1 MEGAGRAGSSRFG
14 FLLVPKFTMV
24 PFMVAIE
31 TLRIANRLS
40 GKTLYEWPVFT
51 LDGQP
56 VAACNGMAQIPDGAV
71 GEARDL
77 DVLFVCAGN
86 DPHEARDKQLYA
98 ALRRLAR
105 HGSKLGSV
113 CTGSYILADAGLLDS
128 YSATIHWE
136 NATGFAE
143 AFPHIELSNELF
155 IIERDRYICSG
166 GTAPL
171 DMLLN
176 IITNQ
181 HGQDLAVSVSEQF
194 IHDRIRD
201 PHDHQRM
208 TLRGRLGIS
217 HPKLLMAIGL
227 MERSLEEPLT
237 LSQLAA
243 QVGVSKRQLERLFRQ
258 YLKCTPARY
267 YIELRLKRARMLLD
281 QTSMTITDVGI
292 ACGFVSTS
300 HFSRSYK
307 DFFGKSPRME
317 RLPA

>member
-1 MEGAGRAGSSRFG
+1 
-14 FLLVPKFTMV
+14 MV

-51 LDGQP
+51 QDGQP
-56 VAACNGMAQIPDGAV
+56 AAACNGMAQIPDGAI

-86 DPHEARDKQLYA
+86 DPQEARDKPLYA

-105 HGSKLGSV
+105 HGTKLGSV
-113 CTGSYILADAGLLDS
+113 CTGSYLLADAGLLDG
-128 YSATIHWE
+128 YGATIHWE

-143 AFPHIELSNELF
+143 AFPHIELSDELF

-171 DMLLN
+171 DMLLT
-176 IITNQ
+176 IVASQ
-181 HGQDLAVSVSEQF
+181 HGHELAVSVSEQF

-317 RLPA
+317 RLPAQLPA